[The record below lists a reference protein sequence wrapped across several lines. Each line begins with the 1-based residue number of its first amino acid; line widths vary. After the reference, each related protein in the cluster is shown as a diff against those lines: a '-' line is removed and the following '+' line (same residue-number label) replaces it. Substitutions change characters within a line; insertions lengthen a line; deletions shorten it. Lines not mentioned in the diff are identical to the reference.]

1 MVEQLPLF
9 PDEKKRDK
17 REIVGW
23 TKHFWHKWAKKRI
36 YAKPGSAFPIYRK

>member
-1 MVEQLPLF
+1 MITPDPLF
-9 PDEKKRDK
+9 PKDGKRDK

-23 TKHFWHKWAKKRI
+23 TKHFWHKGAKKRI